1 MDAKTNLLPD
11 SDSSSCLSGQ
21 STLPKPNGTSNGAIS
36 VPPESIADNRP
47 PTPGPAETKVK
58 CVLVGDG
65 AVGKTS
71 LIVSYTTN
79 GYPVEYMPTAFD
91 DYSVVVTVDNKPVQM
106 QLCDTAGQ
114 DDFDALRP
122 LCYPNTDIFLLCF
135 SVVSPTSFNNIQEKW
150 VTEVRRHA
158 PHCPVMLVGTQCDL
172 RNDVKVLIELAK
184 YKDKP
189 VSEADA
195 LRLANDIGASHYME
209 CSALTQKNLKDV
221 FDQAI
226 LDSLNYDRE
235 LDRGKESRRSAKKK
249 YRIEPVLREGE
260 EKKSGWKK
268 FCCFL

>member
-1 MDAKTNLLPD
+1 MPPHTPVMDHSANLLHE
-11 SDSSSCLSGQ
+11 SEASNCVRV
-21 STLPKPNGTSNGAIS
+21 PNGSPVLNS
-36 VPPESIADNRP
+36 QPCR
-47 PTPGPAETKVK
+47 KVK

-79 GYPVEYMPTAFD
+79 GYPTEYMPTAFD
-91 DYSVVVTVDNKPVQM
+91 DYSVVVTVDSRPVQL

-114 DDFDALRP
+114 DDFDAIRP

-150 VTEVRRHA
+150 VPEIRKHA
-158 PHCPVMLVGTQCDL
+158 RDVPIMLVGTQCDL
-172 RNDVKVLIELAK
+172 RNDVKVLIELAN
-184 YKDKP
+184 YKEKP
-189 VSEADA
+189 VTEADA
-195 LRLANDIGASHYME
+195 AKLAQEIGAVGYVE

-226 LDSLNYDRE
+226 LAALNIIDLSRNKEIRKSSRKKLSIGDRHSTSL
-235 LDRGKESRRSAKKK
+235 KKA
-249 YRIEPVLREGE
+249 
-260 EKKSGWKK
+260 GWKK